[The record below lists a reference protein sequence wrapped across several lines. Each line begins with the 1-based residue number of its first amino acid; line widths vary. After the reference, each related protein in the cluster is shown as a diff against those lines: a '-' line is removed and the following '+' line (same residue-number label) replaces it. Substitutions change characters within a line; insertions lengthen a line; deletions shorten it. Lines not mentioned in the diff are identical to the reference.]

1 MSDDPEDVLRKAEAL
16 LTRHRGPQNE
26 KRPDPPV
33 DFPTL
38 TEIVEVAPATPPVEG
53 APLNESELEEFEREL
68 RTEILQLIRA
78 ELERLVEAR
87 LHPRIEATVAQVMT
101 RARVELEV
109 EVRRAVREAV
119 TQVIDDEIRRL
130 NEGDQ

>member
-1 MSDDPEDVLRKAEAL
+1 MPEDDADDILSKAEAL
-16 LTRHRGPQNE
+16 LAKHRNGTPATRPE
-26 KRPDPPV
+26 PPA

-38 TEIVEVAPATPPVEG
+38 TEIVEEGDSEDEATTGSVDD
-53 APLNESELEEFEREL
+53 AALEEFEREL
-68 RTEILQLIRA
+68 RQEILLLIRS

-87 LHPRIEATVAQVMT
+87 LHPRLESKVAEIMT

-119 TQVIDDEIRRL
+119 TQVIDDEIKRL
-130 NEGDQ
+130 QEP